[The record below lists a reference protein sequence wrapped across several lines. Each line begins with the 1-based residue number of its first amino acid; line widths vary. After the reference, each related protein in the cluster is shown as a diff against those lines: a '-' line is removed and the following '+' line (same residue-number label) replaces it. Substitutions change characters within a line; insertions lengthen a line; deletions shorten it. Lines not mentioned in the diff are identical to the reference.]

1 MLPVSMVSPPRDLC
15 TYKITIGSVYRGFG
29 RPVEAGGSG
38 RSLMVG
44 RGRRVMG
51 IGDGSNGS
59 LGAGSGSFL
68 KPPGLRRGGEGWRGS
83 YPLPP
88 VIGHAAADREPVRI
102 HAESGRNPN
111 IDATRSFDL
120 SYRRAACTQSPRQ
133 CNENVKNPCREHGG
147 GAHKRVA
154 FVAAAGVSQK
164 CLPAKPEVAANA
176 LMTRARSLRGSR
188 RFLRAF
194 HVCATRMI

>member
-1 MLPVSMVSPPRDLC
+1 M
-15 TYKITIGSVYRGFG
+15 
-29 RPVEAGGSG
+29 A
-38 RSLMVG
+38 G

-59 LGAGSGSFL
+59 LGAGSGGFL

-88 VIGHAAADREPVRI
+88 VIGHAAADRESVRI
-102 HAESGRNPN
+102 HAESGQNPN

-154 FVAAAGVSQK
+154 FVAGGGVSK

-176 LMTRARSLRGSR
+176 LMSAGAVVTWAPSLLTGDPRLCNTNDIVNDIVGERSRYVSI
-188 RFLRAF
+188 A
-194 HVCATRMI
+194 

>member
-1 MLPVSMVSPPRDLC
+1 M
-15 TYKITIGSVYRGFG
+15 
-29 RPVEAGGSG
+29 A
-38 RSLMVG
+38 G

-59 LGAGSGSFL
+59 SGADSGSFL

-88 VIGHAAADREPVRI
+88 VIGHAAADRESVRI
-102 HAESGRNPN
+102 HAESGQNPN

-133 CNENVKNPCREHGG
+133 CNENVKNPCREYGG
-147 GAHKRVA
+147 GAGKRVA
-154 FVAAAGVSQK
+154 FVAGGGVSK
-164 CLPAKPEVAANA
+164 VSAGKTGGSGKRPDGRGCGRYMGAVACYG
-176 LMTRARSLRGSR
+176 RST
-188 RFLRAF
+188 FVQ
-194 HVCATRMI
+194 HE

>member
-1 MLPVSMVSPPRDLC
+1 MLPVSMVPPLRELC
-15 TYKITIGSVYRGFG
+15 TYKITIGRITEEIGMLVG
-29 RPVEAGGSG
+29 AGGG
-38 RSLMVG
+38 GGSLMAG

-68 KPPGLRRGGEGWRGS
+68 KPSGLRGGGEGWRGS

-102 HAESGRNPN
+102 HAESGQNPN

-120 SYRRAACTQSPRQ
+120 SYRRAACTQGPRQ

-147 GAHKRVA
+147 GAGKRVA
-154 FVAAAGVSQK
+154 FVAGGGVSK
-164 CLPAKPEVAANA
+164 VSAGK
-176 LMTRARSLRGSR
+176 TRGSGKCADER
-188 RFLRAF
+188 GCGRYMRAVASYGRPTF
-194 HVCATRMI
+194 VQLE

>member
-1 MLPVSMVSPPRDLC
+1 MLPVSMVSPLRDLC
-15 TYKITIGSVYRGFG
+15 TYKITNKSLRGG
-29 RPVEAGGSG
+29 AWETG
-38 RSLMVG
+38 RSGWKRQVVDDG
-44 RGRRVMG
+44 RGRWVMG
-51 IGDGSNGS
+51 VGDGSNGPS
-59 LGAGSGSFL
+59 DAGSGSFL

-88 VIGHAAADREPVRI
+88 VIGHAAADRESVRI
-102 HAESGRNPN
+102 HAESGQNPN

-120 SYRRAACTQSPRQ
+120 SYRRAACTQGPRQ

-147 GAHKRVA
+147 GAGKRVA
-154 FVAAAGVSQK
+154 FVAGGGSQK

-176 LMTRARSLRGSR
+176 LMTRVRSLHGSR

>member
-1 MLPVSMVSPPRDLC
+1 MVSPLRDLC
-15 TYKITIGSVYRGFG
+15 AYKITNACFEEGLG
-29 RPVEAGGSG
+29 RLVEAGGSG
-38 RSLMVG
+38 GSLMAG

-102 HAESGRNPN
+102 HAESGQNPN

-133 CNENVKNPCREHGG
+133 CNEDVKNPCREHGG

-154 FVAAAGVSQK
+154 FVAGGGVSQSV
-164 CLPAKPEVAANA
+164 CRQN
-176 LMTRARSLRGSR
+176 R
-188 RFLRAF
+188 R
-194 HVCATRMI
+194 